1 MHITSEFGDRVRSQ
15 RQLRN
20 LSQRDLAARTEG
32 VISQA
37 TIQRLEAGTA
47 TPSLEYVLALAWALG
62 VPAEELTEEQPLS
75 QRFQLAAR
83 GEDGT
88 DVLEAA
94 QKLLPFLQL
103 RNTLDSLNDSSEK
116 PF

>member
-1 MHITSEFGDRVRSQ
+1 MHITPQFGDRVRSQ
-15 RQLRN
+15 RQLRS

-37 TIQRLEAGTA
+37 TIQRLEASTS
-47 TPSLEYVLALAWALG
+47 TPSLEQVLALAWAFG
-62 VPAEELTEEQPLS
+62 VPVEELVEEHPLS

-83 GEDGT
+83 GENGI
-88 DVLEAA
+88 DVKEAA

>member
-1 MHITSEFGDRVRSQ
+1 MHITTQFGDRVRSQ

-20 LSQRDLAARTEG
+20 LSQRDLVARTEG
-32 VISQA
+32 IISQA

-47 TPSLEYVLALAWALG
+47 TPSLEHVLALAWAFG
-62 VPAEELTEEQPLS
+62 VSVEELVEEQPLS

-83 GEDGT
+83 GEDGI
-88 DVLEAA
+88 DVAEAA

-103 RNTLDSLNDSSEK
+103 RNTLDSLNDSSEE